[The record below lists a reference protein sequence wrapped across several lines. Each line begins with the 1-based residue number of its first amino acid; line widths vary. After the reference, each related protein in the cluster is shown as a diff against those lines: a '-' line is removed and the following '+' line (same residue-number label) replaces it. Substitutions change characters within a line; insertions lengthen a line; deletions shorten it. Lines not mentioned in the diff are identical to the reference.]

1 MANQNIVIVTLSK
14 DRKILDT
21 TGFISDEQFQKVL
34 VEAKKKGCSV
44 KTMGVVD
51 AKFHRE
57 NNLPV
62 EY

>member
-34 VEAKKKGCSV
+34 VEVKKKDCSA
-44 KTMGVVD
+44 KMMGAVD
-51 AKFHRE
+51 AKYHRDY
-57 NNLPV
+57 NLPV